1 MNGGPNKWQYERMA
15 TFTPEF
21 MTEPFFEAMKFF
33 KRLYDEKL
41 INQDFAVV
49 DVTEIDKA
57 YDTGPR
63 RDPNLWRQC
72 SDLAG

>member
-1 MNGGPNKWQYERMA
+1 MNGGPNKWQYESG

-49 DVTEIDKA
+49 DVTEIDKS
-57 YDTGPR
+57 YDTGRAAIRISR
-63 RDPNLWRQC
+63 R
-72 SDLAG
+72 